1 MLLNQNKYLLIVYYY
16 YLLLVIIN
24 KKNKTI
30 LLTMKKLLISV
41 FLILPFLSISQGRN
55 IQTREYLD
63 TTSVVFQDIYQLW
76 KSYGDDMWS
85 NHFIQT
91 NFDTKKYWAESEI
104 EEYGDSY
111 NLHQLFAPNY
121 FIFKEFFIG
130 INNRNDTLY
139 ELQTAYYSDYG
150 TPYNLCYVITIPVIK
165 TKEGYKFINKFSLNK
180 KNLKKKRIDFI
191 EFYYPKDYP
200 LDKKQVKKTIEK
212 VESFAK
218 NIGIKEIKP
227 IKYYIDN
234 TYTDILH
241 SFGITTALGDY
252 CIADKLANEGRSE
265 FRSRLICYTK
275 GGENTSHEILHI
287 LVHDIRNNN
296 SYCFFDEGVCSYFGE
311 MNSLPYSFQI
321 KKLKTFLNNNPK
333 VNLSQDLTNA
343 YKISKNQYT
352 SDTTG
357 QENNMKFW
365 MTGDSTNYSYI
376 IMATICDIAF
386 RQGGYDKV
394 KQMILNSEDG
404 EAMYG
409 VIEKH
414 LGIKREDVD
423 KYIRG
428 FLNNTY

>member
-1 MLLNQNKYLLIVYYY
+1 MQNIKRIFLTIIVFWFS
-16 YLLLVIIN
+16 IN
-24 KKNKTI
+24 
-30 LLTMKKLLISV
+30 
-41 FLILPFLSISQGRN
+41 FLYSQRN

-85 NHFIQT
+85 NNFLGT
-91 NFDTKKYWAESEI
+91 NIDTKKYWAESEI
-104 EEYGDSY
+104 EEYGDGF

-121 FIFKEFFIG
+121 FIFAEFFTG
-130 INNRNDTLY
+130 INKRNDTLY
-139 ELQTAYYSDYG
+139 ELQTSFHSNYLTTYD
-150 TPYNLCYVITIPVIK
+150 LCYVITVPVIK
-165 TKEGYKFINKFSLNK
+165 TKDGYKFTNKFSFNK
-180 KNLKKKRIDFI
+180 KNLKKEKIDFV
-191 EFYYPKDYP
+191 EFYYPKDYS
-200 LDKKQVKKTIEK
+200 LNKKQVKKTIKK
-212 VESFAK
+212 VELFAK
-218 NIGIKEIKP
+218 NIGLKEIKP
-227 IKYYIDN
+227 IKYYLQN
-234 TYTDILH
+234 TYTDLLY
-241 SFGITTALGDY
+241 SFGITTDLGDY
-252 CIADKLANEGRSE
+252 CIADNIANEGRAYYKA
-265 FRSRLICYTK
+265 RLITYTK
-275 GGENTSHEILHI
+275 GGENTIHEFIHI
-287 LVHDIRNNN
+287 IIQDIRNNN
-296 SYCFFDEGVCSYFGE
+296 NYCFFDEGVCSYFGE

-321 KKLKTFLNNNPK
+321 KKLKDFLNNNTK

-394 KQMILNSEDG
+394 KKMIIDAKDG
-404 EAMYG
+404 EEMYG

-423 KYIRG
+423 KYIRD
-428 FLNNTY
+428 FLKNNY